1 MKYKNINAIN
11 FIKSMKLSIKLS
23 RLSEQMMMK
32 FYERDLVLNNTNKQN
47 KYL

>member
-32 FYERDLVLNNTNKQN
+32 IYERDLVLNNTNKQN